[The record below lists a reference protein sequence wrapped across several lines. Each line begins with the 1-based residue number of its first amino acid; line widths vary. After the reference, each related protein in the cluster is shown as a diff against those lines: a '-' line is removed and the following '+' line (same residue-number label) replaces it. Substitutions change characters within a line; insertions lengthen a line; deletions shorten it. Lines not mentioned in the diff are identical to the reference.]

1 MLTTLREQ
9 QEGEELISFNP
20 EIGTRRGRKQTHDQ
34 TNGDE
39 IESIE
44 TQHRI
49 TYLENQ
55 TAQMVMDMFQ
65 MVQGVTQMNNTVAD
79 LIATWEQERDKKNKL
94 E

>member
-9 QEGEELISFNP
+9 QEGEELVSFIP
-20 EIGTRRGRKQTHDQ
+20 GIGTRQGRKKSHGQTK
-34 TNGDE
+34 GDE

-65 MVQGVTQMNNTVAD
+65 MV
-79 LIATWEQERDKKNKL
+79 
-94 E
+94 

>member
-9 QEGEELISFNP
+9 QEGEELVSFIP
-20 EIGTRRGRKQTHDQ
+20 EIGIRQGRKQIHDL

-44 TQHRI
+44 TQYRI

-55 TAQMVMDMFQ
+55 TAQMFMYMFHI
-65 MVQGVTQMNNTVAD
+65 V
-79 LIATWEQERDKKNKL
+79 
-94 E
+94 

>member
-9 QEGEELISFNP
+9 QEGEELVSFIP
-20 EIGTRRGRKQTHDQ
+20 EIGTRRGRKQSHDQ

-49 TYLENQ
+49 TYL
-55 TAQMVMDMFQ
+55 
-65 MVQGVTQMNNTVAD
+65 
-79 LIATWEQERDKKNKL
+79 
-94 E
+94 